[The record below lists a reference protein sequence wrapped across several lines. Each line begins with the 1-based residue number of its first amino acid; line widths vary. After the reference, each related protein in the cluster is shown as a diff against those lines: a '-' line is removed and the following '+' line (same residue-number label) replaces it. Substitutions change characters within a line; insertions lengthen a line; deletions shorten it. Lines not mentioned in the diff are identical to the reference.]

1 MKDTLD
7 RFDPVH
13 GTCVAARIVV
23 GRAASGGIGMRN
35 DVQRRI
41 EADEPVGLLGD
52 DRVGAGMSR
61 WRREFPEIDCSGK
74 AVVGRVLYLHEVL
87 LTEVN
92 RSLAK
97 HRLKYPSFAVLATL
111 RVEGAP
117 YRMSP
122 KALLDSLILTSGG
135 LSNLLRR
142 LEKAGHIRRMADKQ
156 DGRGVI
162 VELTEQGRR
171 LVEPAMRDHAKT
183 ERRLVAALSKAEQRA
198 VANVLGRMM
207 LRRP

>member
-1 MKDTLD
+1 
-7 RFDPVH
+7 
-13 GTCVAARIVV
+13 
-23 GRAASGGIGMRN
+23 MRN

-41 EADEPVGLLGD
+41 EADEPAGLSGD

-87 LTEVN
+87 LAEVN

-142 LEKAGHIRRMADKQ
+142 LEKAGHVRRMADKQ

-171 LVEPAMRDHAKT
+171 MVEPAMRDHAKA
-183 ERRLVAALSKAEQRA
+183 ERRLVAALSKAEQRV
-198 VANVLGRMM
+198 VANALGRMM

>member
-1 MKDTLD
+1 
-7 RFDPVH
+7 
-13 GTCVAARIVV
+13 
-23 GRAASGGIGMRN
+23 MRN
-35 DVQRRI
+35 DVLRRI

-74 AVVGRVLYLHEVL
+74 AVVGRVLHLHEVL
-87 LTEVN
+87 LTAVN

-142 LEKAGHIRRMADKQ
+142 LEKAGHIRRMADEQ

-198 VANVLGRMM
+198 VANALGRMM

>member
-1 MKDTLD
+1 
-7 RFDPVH
+7 
-13 GTCVAARIVV
+13 
-23 GRAASGGIGMRN
+23 MRN
-35 DVQRRI
+35 DALRRI
-41 EADEPVGLLGD
+41 EADEPLAPEN
-52 DRVGAGMSR
+52 DRVGAGMLL

-74 AVVGRVLYLHEVL
+74 AVVGRVLHLHEVL
-87 LTEVN
+87 LTAVN

-142 LEKAGHIRRMADKQ
+142 LEKAGHIRRMADEQ

-198 VANVLGRMM
+198 AASALARMM
-207 LRRP
+207 PRRP

>member
-1 MKDTLD
+1 
-7 RFDPVH
+7 
-13 GTCVAARIVV
+13 
-23 GRAASGGIGMRN
+23 MRN
-35 DVQRRI
+35 DALRRI
-41 EADEPVGLLGD
+41 EADEPLALEN
-52 DRVGAGMSR
+52 DRVGAGMLR

-74 AVVGRVLYLHEVL
+74 AVVGRVLHLHEVL
-87 LTEVN
+87 LAAVN

-142 LEKAGHIRRMADKQ
+142 LEKAGHIRRMADEQ

-183 ERRLVAALSKAEQRA
+183 ERRLVAVLSKAEQRA
-198 VANVLGRMM
+198 AANALGRMM